1 MNKIL
6 DVLEDIKQNITDN
19 QYKTIMDSLM
29 EINDTN
35 NLPLL
40 TNNHKLNKI
49 SHLFSWLDTKIKI
62 IDHECSCIKR
72 TDLQKYVIN
81 NYFDNSYYENI
92 DIVKQILK
100 IYFSLLTKE
109 QEDKSVYR
117 YVMYRNFRRK
127 IFFKLVE
134 KIL

>member
-6 DVLEDIKQNITDN
+6 DVLEDMKQNITDN

-29 EINDTN
+29 EINDTGK
-35 NLPLL
+35 LPLL

-49 SHLFSWLDTKIKI
+49 RYLFIWLNTKLKT
-62 IDHECSCIKR
+62 IDHEFECIKR

-81 NYFDNSYYENI
+81 NYFDNNYYESI

-100 IYFSLLTKE
+100 IYFTVSTRE
-109 QEDKSVYR
+109 QEDKTVYS
-117 YVMYRNFRRK
+117 YVKYR
-127 IFFKLVE
+127 E
-134 KIL
+134 DD

>member
-6 DVLEDIKQNITDN
+6 DVVEDIKQNITDN

-29 EINDTN
+29 EIHDTDK
-35 NLPLL
+35 LSLL

-49 SHLFSWLDTKIKI
+49 SYLFIWLNTKLKI
-62 IDHECSCIKR
+62 IDNEFASIKR

-81 NYFDNSYYENI
+81 NYFDNNYYENI

-100 IYFSLLTKE
+100 IYFTVSTKE
-109 QEDKSVYR
+109 QEDKSVYM
-117 YVMYRNFRRK
+117 YVMYR
-127 IFFKLVE
+127 E
-134 KIL
+134 DD

>member
-6 DVLEDIKQNITDN
+6 DVVEDIKQNITDN
-19 QYKTIMDSLM
+19 QYKIIMDSLM

-35 NLPLL
+35 KLPLL

-62 IDHECSCIKR
+62 IDHECACIKR

-109 QEDKSVYR
+109 QEDKSIYKYVRYR
-117 YVMYRNFRRK
+117 DQL
-127 IFFKLVE
+127 IE
-134 KIL
+134 DD